1 MGHKVT
7 HVNFLNRF
15 LMQEKPEKGHM
26 HFPTRLQLQATPHG
40 VPLVMGGRGRGRGGG
55 GEREWRGTRE
65 VSYAIYKGAGV
76 GNLWC
81 RGVK

>member
-40 VPLVMGGRGRGRGGG
+40 VPLVMGGRGRGGGRENG
-55 GEREWRGTRE
+55 GELGKL
-65 VSYAIYKGAGV
+65 VMQFIKGQGLVICGV
-76 GNLWC
+76 EE
-81 RGVK
+81 

>member
-26 HFPTRLQLQATPHG
+26 HFPTRLQLQATLHG
-40 VPLVMGGRGRGRGGG
+40 VPLVMGGRGRGGW
-55 GEREWRGTRE
+55 GERE
-65 VSYAIYKGAGV
+65 KGGELGKLVMQFIKGQGLVICGV
-76 GNLWC
+76 EE
-81 RGVK
+81 

>member
-15 LMQEKPEKGHM
+15 LMQEKSEKGHM

-40 VPLVMGGRGRGRGGG
+40 VPLVMGGRGGG
-55 GEREWRGTRE
+55 GERE
-65 VSYAIYKGAGV
+65 KGGELGKLVMQFIKGDGLVICGV
-76 GNLWC
+76 EG
-81 RGVK
+81 